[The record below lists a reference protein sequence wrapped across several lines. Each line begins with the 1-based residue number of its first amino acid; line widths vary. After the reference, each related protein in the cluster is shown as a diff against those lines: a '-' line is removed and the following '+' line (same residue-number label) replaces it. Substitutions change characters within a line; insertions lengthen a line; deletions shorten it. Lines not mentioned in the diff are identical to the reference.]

1 MDEVG
6 EWMIKQ
12 VLKPQQLIN
21 ISLYFVTS
29 HCLKHSNVDLN
40 PIHWPSYEIIEQ
52 INFIKLIKSNF
63 LLEWLHLPFFFLFA
77 FVSNFII
84 LFLIVV
90 FFVFLLLRFTCR
102 LYTQN
107 LWLQNPQYSYVERWN
122 LKQSYHG
129 YKDDMFLNP
138 PFNNSFSRWKCPW
151 YLLEI
156 KCNSRQHTGANVY
169 KIKYRLQWSYFQITM

>member
-1 MDEVG
+1 MLLFLYFLWIITAPPWPSTKQAFNMDEVG

-63 LLEWLHLPFFFLFA
+63 LLEWLHLPFFFVCFCEQFHYFISNCSFLCVSSTEVYLSFIYPK
-77 FVSNFII
+77 FVTSKSSI
-84 LFLIVV
+84 
-90 FFVFLLLRFTCR
+90 
-102 LYTQN
+102 
-107 LWLQNPQYSYVERWN
+107 
-122 LKQSYHG
+122 
-129 YKDDMFLNP
+129 
-138 PFNNSFSRWKCPW
+138 
-151 YLLEI
+151 
-156 KCNSRQHTGANVY
+156 
-169 KIKYRLQWSYFQITM
+169 